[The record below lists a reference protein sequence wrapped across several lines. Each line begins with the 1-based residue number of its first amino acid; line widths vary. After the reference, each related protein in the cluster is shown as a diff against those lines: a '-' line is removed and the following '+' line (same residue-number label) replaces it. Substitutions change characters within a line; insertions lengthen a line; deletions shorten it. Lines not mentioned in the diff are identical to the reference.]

1 MADIAEW
8 LEDHIYV
15 PILAGMVMVTL
26 MFFILYCC
34 YRRKRRVRGQVYVY
48 KRLDYEAEVAEQ
60 MTRERE
66 TQQTIVRDTVYMSCQ
81 FYLRSHPNY
90 KNMQQLKDLG
100 EIEAISFIG
109 LYSTDIFG
117 GVQYLYV
124 FFFNYMYCF
133 YLWSRIDKH
142 WFLVMDVQSN
152 KEYMLSCMPCNPKMT
167 VPFTLNT
174 CKTMKHLFSLLQHP
188 HVFPTADFDF
198 SLEQSMVFV
207 FQPVSLRGS
216 LKDIIYQC
224 RYSESWYS
232 KYSQRHKGL
241 PVQSIRTYGKQ
252 VLTGL
257 LYLKEKGFPVHGN
270 IHAGNIM
277 FDDGICRVSGYE
289 NRFLANTSR
298 VFTLVKKKLKE
309 NPDALDSLC
318 FGHLLYEMAFGF
330 ELSSAHPEPQQLVG
344 QQFPAVVEILN
355 LNAAMLISS
364 PCIFQIASHSFFEKV
379 QLPEM
384 KRYNPVKIHLN
395 ETMKTLLKAVK
406 KGRPLKPPKPSS
418 NSKMRPS
425 KSTPSNND
433 DPVQDQTTRASTSS
447 SSVAPPPPPPPPPP
461 PGPLIPGLGAPP
473 PPPAPGPPPPMPAST
488 PSTSGTPGR
497 SALLGDIRKGAKLK
511 KTKTNDRS
519 APRV

>member
-1 MADIAEW
+1 MTGIAEW

-26 MFFILYCC
+26 MFFVLYCC

-66 TQQTIVRDTVYMSCQ
+66 TQQNIVRDTVYMSCQ

-100 EIEAISFIG
+100 
-109 LYSTDIFG
+109 
-117 GVQYLYV
+117 
-124 FFFNYMYCF
+124 
-133 YLWSRIDKH
+133 SRIDKH
-142 WFLVMDVQSN
+142 WFLVMDVQTN
-152 KEYMLSCMPCNPKMT
+152 KEYMLSCMPYNPKMT

-188 HVFPTADFDF
+188 HVFPTNDFDF
-198 SLEQSMVFV
+198 SLEQNMVFV

-216 LKDIIYQC
+216 LKDVIYQC

-241 PVQSIRTYGKQ
+241 PLQSIKTYGKQ
-252 VLTGL
+252 VLMGL
-257 LYLKEKGFPVHGN
+257 LYLKEKGFPPHGN

-277 FDDGICRVSGYE
+277 FEDGICRLTGYE

-298 VFTLVKKKLKE
+298 VFTLVKKKLKD
-309 NPDALDSLC
+309 NPGALDSLC

-330 ELSSAHPEPQQLVG
+330 ELSAAHPEPQQLVG
-344 QQFPAVVEILN
+344 HPFPAVVEILN
-355 LNAAMLISS
+355 F
-364 PCIFQIASHSFFEKV
+364 IFESESYPTIEEIASHSFFDKV

-384 KRYNPVKIHLN
+384 KRYNPVKIHLS
-395 ETMKTLLKAVK
+395 EAMKTLLKSVK

-418 NSKMRPS
+418 NSKKRPA
-425 KSTPSNND
+425 KSTPSND
-433 DPVQDQTTRASTSS
+433 EGSTQDQATIPSS
-447 SSVAPPPPPPPPPP
+447 SSSSAIPPPPLPPPPPSGPLIPGLAAPPPPPPAP
-461 PGPLIPGLGAPP
+461 APP
-473 PPPAPGPPPPMPAST
+473 PPLPAAI

-497 SALLGDIRKGAKLK
+497 SALLGDIRKGTKLK

>member
-1 MADIAEW
+1 MVGIAEW

-15 PILAGMVMVTL
+15 PILAGIVMVTI
-26 MFFILYCC
+26 MFFVLYCC
-34 YRRKRRVRGQVYVY
+34 YRRRSRVRGQVYVY

-66 TQQTIVRDTVYMSCQ
+66 TQQNIVRDTVYMSCQ

-100 EIEAISFIG
+100 
-109 LYSTDIFG
+109 
-117 GVQYLYV
+117 
-124 FFFNYMYCF
+124 
-133 YLWSRIDKH
+133 SRIDKH

-152 KEYMLSCMPCNPKMT
+152 SEYMLSCMPYNPKMT

-198 SLEQSMVFV
+198 SLEQNMVFM

-216 LKDIIYQC
+216 LKDVIYQC

-241 PVQSIRTYGKQ
+241 PVQSIKTYGKQ
-252 VLTGL
+252 VLLGL
-257 LYLKEKGFPVHGN
+257 MYLNEKGFPPHGN

-277 FDDGICRVSGYE
+277 FDDGICRVAGYE
-289 NRFLANTSR
+289 NKFLANTSR
-298 VFTLVKKKLKE
+298 VYTLVKKKLKE
-309 NPDALDSLC
+309 DPGALDSLC

-330 ELSSAHPEPQQLVG
+330 ELSTAHPEPQQLVG
-344 QQFPAVVEILN
+344 TQFPAVVEILN
-355 LNAAMLISS
+355 FIFESETYPTIEEIAA
-364 PCIFQIASHSFFEKV
+364 HTFFDKV

-384 KRYNPVKIHLN
+384 KKYNPVKIHLN
-395 ETMKTLLKAVK
+395 DTMKTLLKAVK

-418 NSKMRPS
+418 NSKKRS
-425 KSTPSNND
+425 VKSTTSNGTGPS
-433 DPVQDQTTRASTSS
+433 QDQASGSS
-447 SSVAPPPPPPPPPP
+447 KIPPPPPPLSNEPLIPGLAAPPPPPPPPPA
-461 PGPLIPGLGAPP
+461 GGPP
-473 PPPAPGPPPPMPAST
+473 PPPPPSV
-488 PSTSGTPGR
+488 PSTSSTPGR
-497 SALLGDIRKGAKLK
+497 SALLGDIRKGTQLK